1 MLRGIPVSEGIGIG
15 RAYVIK
21 NTKLSYEKRQV
32 VDTEREKDRFHDAV
46 TAFCR
51 ETEEMAQRM
60 EQSSAVHEAE
70 IIRGHVIMISDPFM
84 LSQIDEKID
93 GSMCAEAACEEV
105 LNMFKDM
112 FMATEDE
119 LTMQRAADIDDIRTR
134 MLSILTGTELKSL
147 SDLPAESIIVV
158 EELTPSMTARLDKA
172 NVCGIVTEKGGKTS
186 HSAILARA
194 LGIPAVLS
202 VPGVVSELVDELNV
216 IIDGTEGIVIPDP
229 DNEELAGYREKLDS
243 LAKEKAL
250 LAGYADQKTV
260 TGDGIEKDLYCNVG
274 NIGDAVSAVEN
285 SGEGIGLFRTEFLFM
300 GRDSEPDEEL
310 QFESYKK
317 AVQLFENGT
326 VIIRTLDVGGDKAI
340 PYLGMKEEDNPFL
353 GFRAVRYCLENE
365 ELFRTQLRAAVRASA
380 FGSLAI
386 MVPLVTE
393 AEEIRRVRKLVEEIK
408 IDLDA
413 EGISYDKN
421 LKIGAMIETP
431 AASLIADILAE
442 ECDFFSIGTND
453 LTQYT
458 MAADRGNPQ
467 VSNLNSYLQP
477 AVLRSIRH
485 IIECG
490 VNAGIPVGMC
500 GEAAADPMMTPLLI
514 SFGLDEFSVSP
525 GSVLRTRYNISRWS
539 KEEADSIAGEVMKYK
554 TSGEIEDYLRKAISN

>member
-15 RAYVIK
+15 KAYVIK
-21 NTKLSYEKRQV
+21 NTELNYDNKAV
-32 VDTEREKDRFHDAV
+32 TDTEAEKGRFHEAV
-46 TAFCR
+46 TTFCTS
-51 ETEEMAQRM
+51 TEEMAQSM
-60 EQSSAVHEAE
+60 EQSSASKEAE
-70 IIRGHVIMISDPFM
+70 IIRGHVIMLSDPFM
-84 LSQIDEKID
+84 LSQIDEKIE
-93 GSMCAEAACEEV
+93 GGMCAEAACEDV
-105 LNMFKDM
+105 LDMFKMM
-112 FMATEDE
+112 FLSTEDE
-119 LTMQRAADIDDIRTR
+119 LTRQRAADIDDIRAR
-134 MLSILTGTELKSL
+134 MLSILTGTELRNL
-147 SDLPAESIIVV
+147 SELPAGSIIVV
-158 EELTPSMTARLDKA
+158 EELTPSMTAQLDKA

-202 VPGVVSELVDELNV
+202 VQGVVSELVDELNV
-216 IIDGTEGIVIPDP
+216 IIDGSEGIVIPDP
-229 DNEELAGYREKLDS
+229 DNEELAEYREKLDS

-250 LAGYADQKTV
+250 LAGYADRKTV

-274 NIGDAVSAVEN
+274 NIGDAVAVAEN

-317 AVQLFENGT
+317 AAQLFEKGT

-353 GFRAVRYCLENE
+353 GFRAVRYCLDNQD
-365 ELFRTQLRAAVRASA
+365 LFKTQLRAAVRASA
-380 FGSLAI
+380 FGSIAI

-393 AEEIRRVRKLVEEIK
+393 ADEIRMVRNLIEEIK
-408 IDLDA
+408 KDLDTQ
-413 EGISYDKN
+413 GISYDKN
-421 LKIGAMIETP
+421 LKVGAMIETP

-467 VSNLNSYLQP
+467 VSNLNSYFQP
-477 AVLRSIRH
+477 AVLRSVRH

-500 GEAAADPMMTPLLI
+500 GEAAADPLMTPLLI

-539 KEEADSIAGEVMKYK
+539 KREADLIAGEVMKCK
-554 TSGEIEDYLRKAISN
+554 TSKEIEDYLRKAISN